1 VSSATIRPMTF
12 ADFLIDVPSLIRLAL
27 CIALYVAFS
36 ILATRIFHQRAIL
49 IAQEYERDAP
59 KQEAAETTQAAS
71 TARAPAAGVKA
82 EDAAKAPTPDTV
94 AIAAASAPAATPG
107 VEEASKIKIP
117 AGYYLSGRGIQLL
130 NVAFVFL
137 LVFTIGQ
144 FWNNTRTA
152 EQATVKE
159 AAAYARA
166 GILAE
171 GLNPGAQRQA
181 IVVSLAAYR
190 ATVLDKQ
197 WPVLQQADMVKAYK
211 LEGDA
216 GRILVAGM
224 RDAQAAS
231 EDNANLLEEIGS
243 SLDDITSSGV
253 DRIAALPGSH
263 APRVLGIIFV
273 LSIVNLGL
281 VIAYQPAR
289 RPLNLV
295 VIGLMAAITGLLMFI
310 VVEVSN
316 PFLPGGSV
324 SLMSYVP

>member
-1 VSSATIRPMTF
+1 MTF
-12 ADFLIDVPSLIRLAL
+12 ADFLIDVPSLVRLAL
-27 CIALYVAFS
+27 CIALYVTFS

-49 IAQEYERDAP
+49 IAQEYDREAS

-71 TARAPAAGVKA
+71 TARAPAPGVKA

-94 AIAAASAPAATPG
+94 AIAAASAPAAPA

-159 AAAYARA
+159 AAAHARA

-216 GRILVAGM
+216 GRILIAGM